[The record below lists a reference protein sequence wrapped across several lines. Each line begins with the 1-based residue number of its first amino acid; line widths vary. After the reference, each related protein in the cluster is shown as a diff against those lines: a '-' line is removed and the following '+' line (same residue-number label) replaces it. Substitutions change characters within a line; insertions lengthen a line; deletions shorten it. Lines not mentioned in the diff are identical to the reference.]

1 MAVQLTNAEAFQFE
15 TLDGERLELFGALLS
30 VADEVDTGLVEHQVV
45 KRSGAIHQRV
55 GAKPRTSEARCI
67 IHGPTVTAQ
76 YKRIC
81 DVLEAQPEGRI
92 THLRWGSYRA
102 VCKSVSATETPGD
115 EIDTIL
121 FTLKFAE
128 TGLRAPPK
136 PAPAAKAATAATQG
150 AQVATLTAGESA
162 AIAAAG
168 AAVSARA
175 AGYLVAIGNAET
187 GLGNL
192 PDVDASLATLAQ
204 AVADLDALNAPK
216 EARRAAVLA
225 LASAG
230 EARNRLLAGRPPL
243 IPYPVVSVESLSTLC
258 QRLYGKRANDRK
270 AEILRLNRIAR
281 PYAMPGGLVLLL
293 PDPSYRV
300 KEG

>member
-1 MAVQLTNAEAFQFE
+1 MAELLTNAEAFQFE
-15 TLDGERLELFGALLS
+15 TIDGELLS
-30 VADEVDTGLVEHQVV
+30 LHGTLLAMSDEVDTGVVEHQVV

-55 GAKPRTSEARCI
+55 GAKPRQSEAKCI

-76 YKRIC
+76 YRRIC

-92 THLRWGSYRA
+92 THLRWGAYRA
-102 VCKSVSATETPGD
+102 VCKSISATETPGD
-115 EIDTIL
+115 ERDTIL

-128 TGLRAPPK
+128 TGLRAAPK
-136 PAPAAKAATAATQG
+136 PAPAATAAATATEGAT
-150 AQVATLTAGESA
+150 VATLTAGES
-162 AIAAAG
+162 G
-168 AAVSARA
+168 PVAAVAARSM
-175 AGYLVAIGNAET
+175 GYLVAVGNVET

-204 AVADLDALNAPK
+204 AVADLDALDAPK

-230 EARNRLLAGRPPL
+230 EARTRLLAGRPPL
-243 IPYPVVSVESLSTLC
+243 VQYSILSVESLGGLC
-258 QRLYGKRANDRK
+258 QRLYGKHARDRM

-281 PYAMPGGLVLLL
+281 PYALPAGVVLLI
-293 PDPSYRV
+293 PDPTFRAV
-300 KEG
+300 QR